1 MTEIHDQTLKTL
13 FHDNAAVICTIVQSK
28 GSSPRKAGAM
38 MLVSQNGKTWGS
50 VGGGALEN
58 LCVTKAQEVYKTKKG
73 YVQEF
78 DLSSKLEDGN
88 SMICGGDV
96 TIEFA
101 YLDTR
106 EAVFS
111 FFGEEEKPI
120 RVWLF
125 GGGHVGTEV
134 VPVLEHLGFDVY
146 VLDDRPEFC
155 SEQRHPKAKKC
166 ILCDYSDIEKYADIK
181 PEDYVAIM
189 THGHMYDQTVLLQ
202 CVRKNP
208 AYLGCIGS
216 RRKVAATHQF
226 LRDNGVSQEQ
236 IDKIKTPIGIDLLGD
251 TPPEIAISI
260 AAQLIRVRVE
270 GKSTT

>member
-134 VPVLEHLGFDVY
+134 VPVLQLK
-146 VLDDRPEFC
+146 RPESINWGTIC
-155 SEQRHPKAKKC
+155 P
-166 ILCDYSDIEKYADIK
+166 
-181 PEDYVAIM
+181 
-189 THGHMYDQTVLLQ
+189 VL
-202 CVRKNP
+202 
-208 AYLGCIGS
+208 S
-216 RRKVAATHQF
+216 F
-226 LRDNGVSQEQ
+226 
-236 IDKIKTPIGIDLLGD
+236 
-251 TPPEIAISI
+251 
-260 AAQLIRVRVE
+260 
-270 GKSTT
+270 